1 MTTEATPP
9 AAAYERGPWPES
21 GLTLAVYQQR
31 AIATAEERAFHLEY
45 LIPGILGEVGE
56 LFGQQAKGYWHQW
69 APEQLQ
75 KELVSEYGDICWM
88 TALLLH
94 TRGVA
99 QLQPVYPS
107 DGSRGLGA
115 LDTMSRLQQAASN
128 LRATYLME
136 KDGISDTDQW
146 LDEAAERMWRVLRD
160 CCQYVTGVP
169 FQEVLHANLAKL
181 ADRAARGVLKGQG
194 DHR

>member
-1 MTTEATPP
+1 MTTEAWP
-9 AAAYERGPWPES
+9 AS
-21 GLTLAVYQQR
+21 GLTLLAYQQR
-31 AIATAEERAFHLEY
+31 AIATAEERAFHLQY
-45 LIPGILGEVGE
+45 LVPAILGEVGE

-69 APEQLQ
+69 PADQLQ

-99 QLQPVYPS
+99 QLQPEYPA
-107 DGSRGLGA
+107 DPSRTWGA
-115 LDTMSRLQQAASN
+115 LDPMQALFQAAASVYRN
-128 LRATYLME
+128 RQLE
-136 KDGISDTDQW
+136 IEGISETDDW
-146 LDEAAERMWRVLRD
+146 LDQAAERLWRALRSR
-160 CCQYVTGVP
+160 CEEITGVP

-181 ADRAARGVLKGQG
+181 ADRAARGVLRGKG